1 MSDFFK
7 SKKGKILIVSLTI
20 VALLGVSVGG
30 YFIFRKKLKYD
41 YAKGAVAAQI
51 VENAQYTPDMDKFA
65 AANFSSQQTPNYNPE
80 EVVFGSS
87 SVSETTSVMTETQ
100 FQDLI
105 DEYATVEN
113 YAGAGKYLGYDIY
126 ELKNEIKFVVEQVPA
141 FNQWFRM
148 PGMREKEGY
157 VNIPYYENW
166 AYYLSLDEEERL
178 TITRVCWCTRS
189 RYLDFE
195 NQKTVEDKA
204 RGKSFVQYEVMQMK
218 YYANEENK
226 EVVECYLYSVGI
238 DNVKNGGT
246 CNKNTRDYYPFEY
259 QYLKNVEDTSLIKYH
274 ITVAQR
280 YSDTESFDE
289 GGMDIRGLTP
299 YGIRREF
306 ILANYDGYTEV
317 ELTKIDQQFAT
328 LDHPEYNGVVSFNME
343 SNNIKDLVKTI
354 GLSNAEYEGA
364 TDSVDLLNKIA
375 KQIIDNFEI
384 KNNWPEIYREST
396 DGIEVRMIKGP
407 HYGVKMPISDVD
419 VYVSTSGSINLIHV
433 DLNADVYDMSRF
445 DISKE
450 YSLSVALRNR
460 ESGNIY
466 IVGTSYTL
474 LTKVYNNGS
483 TEHFYYRFEGCNVNI
498 DAEDIN
504 LSENGEYDL
513 ICVLTEKVDGDDVVM
528 FNTLEIGY
536 LRRYS
541 KITIPN
547 SVDENSVEHKYDVK
561 GNGGK
566 LTIIVSNA
574 EQD

>member
-7 SKKGKILIVSLTI
+7 SKKGKILIVSLTV
-20 VALLGVSVGG
+20 VALLGVSVGA

-41 YAKGAVAAQI
+41 YTKGAVAAQI

-65 AANFSSQQTPNYNPE
+65 AANFSSQKTPNYNPE

-87 SVSETTSVMTETQ
+87 SVSESTSVMTETQ

-148 PGMREKEGY
+148 PGMREDEGY

-189 RYLDFE
+189 RYLDFV
-195 NQKTVEDKA
+195 NQKTIEDHA
-204 RGKSFVQYEVMQMK
+204 NGTSFVQYEVMQMK
-218 YYANEENK
+218 YYENEDDK

-238 DNVKNGGT
+238 DNVKNGGK
-246 CNKNTRDYYPFEY
+246 CNKNTKDYYPFEY

-274 ITVAQR
+274 ITVAER
-280 YSDTESFDE
+280 YRDDETFDD

-328 LDHPEYNGVVSFNME
+328 YNHPEYDGVVDFNVN
-343 SNNIKDLVKTI
+343 SNNIKDLVKNI

-364 TDSVDLLNKIA
+364 TDSMDLLDKVA

-384 KNNWPEIYREST
+384 KNNWPQIYKDST
-396 DGIEVRMIKGP
+396 KALEVKMIKGP
-407 HYGVKMPISDVD
+407 HYGVKMPISNVD
-419 VYVSTSGSINLIHV
+419 VYVSTSGNSIMV
-433 DLNADVYDMSRF
+433 DLSADVYDMNRF
-445 DISKE
+445 NLNKE
-450 YSLSVALRNR
+450 YSLSLALRNR
-460 ESGNIY
+460 ETGNHY
-466 IVGTSYTL
+466 IVKTSYNL
-474 LTKVYNNGS
+474 LEKTFYNGS
-483 TEHFYYRFEGCNVNI
+483 NTNFYYRFKQVTLTLNA
-498 DAEDIN
+498 AEIN
-504 LSENGEYDL
+504 LPENGEYDVT
-513 ICVLTEKVDGDDVVM
+513 CVLTVKDNGDDVVM

-547 SVDENSVEHKYDVK
+547 SVDENFVEHKYEVK

-574 EQD
+574 E